1 MNVLARNSFACC
13 RIVDRTIGARRIG
26 CRKAAALKAEVR
38 RAEFILTCEL
48 IFSDLLEDA
57 VFKSV
62 VYELLV

>member
-1 MNVLARNSFACC
+1 M
-13 RIVDRTIGARRIG
+13 G